1 MINTF
6 EIVELASIENGADM
20 KTATAVL
27 DEVAIIKEFQK
38 STDTKENS

>member
-1 MINTF
+1 VGFNRKR
-6 EIVELASIENGADM
+6 ADM

-27 DEVAIIKEFQK
+27 DEVAIIKEFKK

>member
-1 MINTF
+1 VGFNRKR
-6 EIVELASIENGADM
+6 ADM

-27 DEVAIIKEFQK
+27 DEVTIIKEFKK